1 MVTFIL
7 TSLLQVVVQHVN
19 IEGLG
24 RTKEDYLGYEI
35 ADVFNAKNLI
45 DVSS

>member
-1 MVTFIL
+1 M
-7 TSLLQVVVQHVN
+7 QHVS

-35 ADVFNAKNLI
+35 ADVFSAKNLI
-45 DVSS
+45 DVSVMIRSRHNGLVS

>member
-1 MVTFIL
+1 M
-7 TSLLQVVVQHVN
+7 QHVS

-35 ADVFNAKNLI
+35 ANVFSAKNLI
-45 DVSS
+45 EVRVVTRSVQDGLPS